1 MPKNKFLE
9 LIQATIK
16 IAIIEDIFPIEDNI
30 QYINNLQDVEL
41 SKIIPQRI
49 ISHNSDNSD
58 NSDNK
63 DNIAMA
69 KIFTRQQM
77 VFCGEDMV
85 NTALQLVLPT
95 SNYQVEWY
103 FHDGDRLDVNDTICR
118 ITAPSAILLLLERTI
133 LNFIQL
139 LSATATTT
147 RQYVDAISGCSAIDG
162 QPVKILDTRKTI
174 PHLRFLQKYAVKTG
188 GGFNQR
194 FGLYDA
200 ILIKENN
207 LKKFASIKDAVDF
220 YQAQALSITPN
231 DLWAEKYQIQLE
243 VETLTQFTEA
253 LKLQVPQIM
262 LDNMTFEQINT
273 CIQKLKTY
281 YNQGLSNQNFKK
293 IELEISGDVTI
304 NNVRQYALTG
314 IHRISIGSLTKNV
327 SAINL
332 SMLIE

>member
-1 MPKNKFLE
+1 MPTTKFLE
-9 LIQATIK
+9 LLQATIK
-16 IAIIEDIFPIEDNI
+16 IAIIEDIFPMEDNI

-49 ISHNSDNSD
+49 ISHNSDN
-58 NSDNK
+58 K
-63 DNIAMA
+63 DNIATA

-95 SNYQVEWY
+95 SGYQVEWY

-118 ITAPSAILLLLERTI
+118 ITAPSAMLLLLERTI

-147 RQYVDAISGCSAIDG
+147 RQYVDAISGCLSIDG

-174 PHLRFLQKYAVKTG
+174 PHLRFLQKYAVNTG

-231 DLWAEKYQIQLE
+231 DLWTETYQIQLE

-253 LKLQVPQIM
+253 VELQVPQIM

-281 YNQGLSNQNFKK
+281 YNQGLSTHTQRFKK

-314 IHRISIGSLTKNV
+314 IHRISIGSLTKNI